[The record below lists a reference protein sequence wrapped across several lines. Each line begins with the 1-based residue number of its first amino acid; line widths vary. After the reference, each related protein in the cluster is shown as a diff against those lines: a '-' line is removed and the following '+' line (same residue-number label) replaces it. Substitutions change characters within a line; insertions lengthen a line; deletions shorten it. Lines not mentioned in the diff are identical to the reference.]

1 MKINYILIL
10 ISCLTLAACNSGKK
24 RMEQG
29 DYDRA
34 VYQAVKR
41 LQQKPQNE
49 KAEKV
54 LRQAYTLAVNEHT
67 NVIVY
72 QDKTN
77 NPFKYDVM
85 VSEYEKIAMLNNA
98 IRRYPMYKD
107 LVELTDV
114 TDELIMVCDGAANA
128 HRKEGVRLLN
138 LGNKQR
144 AREAFIQFVKANEY
158 VARTVTEEELDNAQN
173 AGTVNVIIQF
183 ANSRNFF
190 RDYNSDAVFGAVRNN
205 FKGTRY
211 RFMRVV
217 EPGELSFPADEI
229 VQIEME
235 DAHIGGVD
243 FTKNSFELKKE
254 KVYVGEAKTDSGEVV
269 KVYGTV
275 TANYIEYTKTIN
287 SSAQLMIQ
295 RLDGVTCA
303 VINRQVFPSSFCW
316 TEMWGTFR
324 GDERA
329 LTPAQLD
336 FAKRSEPNP
345 PGNEWLFSQTTA
357 PLAARSVDYLRN
369 EYSYLR

>member
-1 MKINYILIL
+1 
-10 ISCLTLAACNSGKK
+10 
-24 RMEQG
+24 
-29 DYDRA
+29 
-34 VYQAVKR
+34 
-41 LQQKPQNE
+41 
-49 KAEKV
+49 
-54 LRQAYTLAVNEHT
+54 
-67 NVIVY
+67 
-72 QDKTN
+72 
-77 NPFKYDVM
+77 
-85 VSEYEKIAMLNNA
+85 
-98 IRRYPMYKD
+98 
-107 LVELTDV
+107 
-114 TDELIMVCDGAANA
+114 
-128 HRKEGVRLLN
+128 
-138 LGNKQR
+138 
-144 AREAFIQFVKANEY
+144 
-158 VARTVTEEELDNAQN
+158 
-173 AGTVNVIIQF
+173 
-183 ANSRNFF
+183 
-190 RDYNSDAVFGAVRNN
+190 
-205 FKGTRY
+205 
-211 RFMRVV
+211 
-217 EPGELSFPADEI
+217 
-229 VQIEME
+229 ME

-243 FTKNSFELKKE
+243 FTKNTFELKKE